1 MGNKKWKMENCD
13 SMRIVKKGIV
23 KSIQHTYLVFISN
36 LINKRTYYITLFV
49 DVLYNLA
56 ILTASEEKWKKKK
69 KKFMKKMKKNE
80 EEEIQI
86 KHKLNPIWLLLMF
99 YSE

>member
-1 MGNKKWKMENCD
+1 MENCD

-49 DVLYNLA
+49 DVLYNLDR
-56 ILTASEEKWKKKK
+56 IRRKMKKKK

-86 KHKLNPIWLLLMF
+86 KHKLNPI
-99 YSE
+99 